1 MVHPGS
7 RRAFVSFLGSAAV
20 SSSLAALAHSE
31 ERVRRIGVILSGA
44 ENDKEMQGRI
54 AALREGLQQF
64 GWIEGRNYRFE
75 YRWPGGVPQ
84 RVRAS
89 TAELVRISDIIVVGS
104 LIAAQSLRHDTSTV
118 PIVFVNL
125 ADPVGAGLITSLA
138 KTGGNITGFTAF
150 EYATAAKWLE
160 LLKEIS
166 PRTKRAAFIFGGSDM
181 GPTGENF
188 YRAVVPVASALSL
201 ELTPIPV
208 KAADNL
214 LAVEEFAAKS
224 DAGLVAAAD
233 QGSAINRKGIIAAA
247 ARHRIPAVYPFRFFV
262 ADGGL
267 ACYGTDLND
276 QYRRAAS
283 YVDRILRGTNP
294 ADLPVQA
301 PVKFELVINLKT
313 AKALGL
319 EIAPSLL
326 TRADDVIE

>member
-1 MVHPGS
+1 MIRPSS
-7 RRAFVSFLGSAAV
+7 RREFISLLGGAAV
-20 SSSLAALAHSE
+20 GSPLAARAQPG

-44 ENDKEMQGRI
+44 ENDREMQSRI
-54 AALREGLQQF
+54 GALREGLRAL
-64 GWIEGRNYRFE
+64 GWIEGRNFRFE

-104 LIAAQSLRHDTSTV
+104 LVAAQSLRRDTSTL

-125 ADPVGAGLITSLA
+125 ADPVGAGLIASLA
-138 KTGGNITGFTAF
+138 RTGGNITGFTAF
-150 EYATAAKWLE
+150 EYATAGKWLE

-166 PRTKRAAFIFGGSDM
+166 PRTERVAFVFGGSDM

-188 YRAVVPVASALSL
+188 YRAVVPVASTLSI
-201 ELTPIPV
+201 ELTPIRV

-214 LAVEEFAAKS
+214 AAIDEFAANS
-224 DAGLVAAAD
+224 EAGLVSAAD
-233 QGSAINRKGIIAAA
+233 QGFVLNRRGIIAAA
-247 ARHRIPAVYPFRFFV
+247 ARHRMPAVYPFHFFV
-262 ADGGL
+262 TDGGL
-267 ACYGTDLND
+267 ACYGTNLND

-301 PVKFELVINLKT
+301 PVKFEFIINLKT

-326 TRADDVIE
+326 TRADEVIV